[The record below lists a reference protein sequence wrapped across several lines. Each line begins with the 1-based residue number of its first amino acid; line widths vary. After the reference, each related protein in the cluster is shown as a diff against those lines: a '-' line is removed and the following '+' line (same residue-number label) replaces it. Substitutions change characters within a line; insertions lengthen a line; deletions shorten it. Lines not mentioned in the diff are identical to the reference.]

1 MGLEEL
7 ISTLRKN
14 EQKQI
19 EEIWQAVKNE
29 AESLRQHIADA
40 IADITRNHAEQL
52 NSACQKSM
60 RSIFADA
67 SIQTREKKLS
77 TYKSLEQALKDAA
90 LKELSGLRTHNYEA
104 VFAKLV
110 AELPARQWEKILVNP
125 ADLKLAAHFFSAD
138 IIETNQSISGG
149 LVASTAENKIIV
161 DNTFEKR
168 LEKKWFHLLPA
179 ILVKIEKRYGE
190 STIAQNIGR
199 M

>member
-7 ISTLRKN
+7 INTLRKH

-19 EEIWQAVKNE
+19 EEIWQAAKNE
-29 AESLRQHIADA
+29 AESLRQRIADA
-40 IADITRNHAEQL
+40 TADITRNHAEQL

-60 RSIFADA
+60 RSIFSDA
-67 SIQTREKKLS
+67 SIKTREKKLS
-77 TYKSLEQALKDAA
+77 TYMSLAQALKDAA
-90 LKELSGLRTHNYEA
+90 LKELSCLRNHNYEA
-104 VFAKLV
+104 VFVRLV
-110 AELPARQWEKILVNP
+110 AELPARKWEKILVNP
-125 ADLKLAAHFFSAD
+125 ADLKLAAQFFSAD
-138 IIETNQSISGG
+138 IIETDQSISGG
-149 LVASTAENKIIV
+149 LIATTAENKIIV

-190 STIAQNIGR
+190 SAIAKNTSR